1 MTAIRRRKS
10 RACHPYTG
18 FSLVELLVVFSILS
32 LLAGVLLPSL
42 RGAREQAKIVACAS
56 NTAAIGRGAAAYS
69 AEWNGWMCG
78 SPGTSGSVMY
88 RKPRPAPEDEE
99 IDTIPMQIWDW
110 AAPVA
115 AHSWKNSMPT
125 NRAERMKP
133 LLEDMFRCPSNSFEA
148 DPYPRKMGK
157 FDRQRMVSY
166 NTMRNFLSWTRTSV
180 ARNSSKPWGEKAP
193 HHEASFDRIGGN
205 TLPPKNYVPRMDR
218 IERPAMKAYLA
229 DGNRYTDIGGE
240 LTYDLEWDAIAG
252 GAFANGGPTIRET
265 NGKLVLSAYH
275 YDKEL
280 GKYAYR
286 HKSKGE
292 RGIVVNYYDG
302 HSAFMTE
309 TESRHPDTWW
319 PTGTIIPA
327 EDFNDPSRAAIKDRI
342 NADGNY
348 VVGR

>member
-1 MTAIRRRKS
+1 MREINHRRGAERGGH
-10 RACHPYTG
+10 RG
-18 FSLVELLVVFSILS
+18 FSLVELLVVISILS
-32 LLAGVLLPSL
+32 MLAGVLLPSL
-42 RGAREQAKIVACAS
+42 RGAREQAKLVACSS
-56 NTAAIGRGAAAYS
+56 NTASIGRGAAAYS

-88 RKPRPAPEDEE
+88 RKPRPAPAEEE
-99 IDTIPMQIWDW
+99 INTIPTQIWDW

-115 AHSWKNSMPT
+115 AHSWKNAMPV

-133 LLEDMFRCPSNSFEA
+133 LLEGMFHCPSNAFEA
-148 DPYPRKMGK
+148 DPYPGKMGK

-166 NTMRNFLSWTRTSV
+166 NTSRNFLSWTRTSV
-180 ARNSSKPWGEKAP
+180 DRNREVPWGEKAP
-193 HHEASFDRIGGN
+193 QYEASFDRIGGN
-205 TLPPKNYVPRMDR
+205 TLPPRNYVPRMDR
-218 IERPAMKAYLA
+218 IERPALKAYLA
-229 DGNRYTDIGGE
+229 DGNRYTDVGGE

-252 GAFANGGPTIRET
+252 GAFANGGPTIRES
-265 NGKLVLSAYH
+265 NGQLVLSAYH

-280 GKYAYR
+280 GKYGYR

-309 TESRHPDTWW
+309 TQSRHPDTWW

-327 EDFNDPSRAAIKDRI
+327 EDFNDPSRATIEDRI
-342 NADGNY
+342 NAVGIY